1 LEYLRFLK
9 SWSPLGKRSI
19 GNVAHPRRKPQSAQ
33 ANSFDFLKHCTLAS
47 NVKAADFVS
56 LAVSFFARWSM
67 QQRPPSFGKRGQR
80 GDLTTATAQSAAGS
94 AMVRELCRNFE
105 TSH

>member
-1 LEYLRFLK
+1 LATSRVRGASHKVLK
-9 SWSPLGKRSI
+9 QIIST
-19 GNVAHPRRKPQSAQ
+19 
-33 ANSFDFLKHCTLAS
+33 FLKHCTLAS

-80 GDLTTATAQSAAGS
+80 GDLTTTTAQSAAGS